1 MIVIEGFK
9 VLTSLGAFLVDPWN
23 VKKTTVKFTP
33 NPQKFPKKRTFTR
46 FISRYDGGSKTL

>member
-9 VLTSLGAFLVDPWN
+9 VLTSLGAFLVDSWN
-23 VKKTTVKFTP
+23 VKETVKFTQ
-33 NPQKFPKKRTFTR
+33 NSQNFPKNRTFTR

>member
-1 MIVIEGFK
+1 MIVIEGFR

-23 VKKTTVKFTP
+23 VWKTVKLSQ
-33 NPQKFPKKRTFTR
+33 NPQNLPKNWTLTK

>member
-23 VKKTTVKFTP
+23 VKKPVKFTQ
-33 NPQKFPKKRTFTR
+33 NPQNFPKNRTFTR